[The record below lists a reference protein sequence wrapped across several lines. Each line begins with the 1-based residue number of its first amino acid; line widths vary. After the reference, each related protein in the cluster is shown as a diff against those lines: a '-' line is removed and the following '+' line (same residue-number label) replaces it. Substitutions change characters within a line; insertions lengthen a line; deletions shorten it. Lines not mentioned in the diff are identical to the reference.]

1 MTENVQ
7 EKYLDCCAEDQGHSE
22 GSKFQLMFVPV
33 ISSELQ
39 NVCIQT
45 WYVDASLK
53 PECQGCYFH
62 GRVHSEGS
70 CYLYYFF
77 LLYIWQEHMML
88 TRDMVI
94 GQKQIVM
101 MTKQMVISQRQSV
114 MLTKDI
120 ELYLIEA
127 DYDADQRNGYFV

>member
-1 MTENVQ
+1 M
-7 EKYLDCCAEDQGHSE
+7 DCCAEDQGHSE

-39 NVCIQT
+39 NVCIQA

-53 PECQGCYFH
+53 PECQGCYLH

-77 LLYIWQEHMML
+77 LLYIWQEHIMML